1 MLEKSNKVEIHVN
14 GRVYGG
20 WKSARIEIG
29 MEQLARAFSLEVTD
43 KYPGNEEY
51 RRIVPGDAVQLF
63 IGDDLLCTGYVTATP
78 IKYDGHSVSVQ
89 VQGKSKTVDLV
100 DCCPVGVYGGS
111 GGGGEAKSTNKWEG
125 VVVGNGVRQKAKVIP
140 PATVKTMSWHGKKT
154 SEIMAALA
162 APYGIK
168 VYVTS
173 ELGDKVAN
181 HTVNPGE
188 KVKDSINRL
197 ITLDDLVVTDT
208 ETGDLQIVDVSAA
221 GECYDKLE
229 LGKNVL
235 SASASFDASS
245 LYSRYVVL
253 GQKSGVDTD
262 FGKGASE
269 SKGIVDSS
277 FFKRNRLLVLKEKG
291 QSTNVTS
298 GKRATIEKEYRESKY
313 KEITYTVQGWRQSN
327 VEIWSVNQKVAVDD
341 ILMDSD
347 EEFLIMKLVF
357 TLNSSGMQTGITLI
371 PPRGYTREGNH
382 DKTSSSS
389 TKKGNGEKNKW
400 SAIVK

>member
-1 MLEKSNKVEIHVN
+1 MKSNKVEIHVN

-111 GGGGEAKSTNKWEG
+111 GGGSGEAKSANKWEG
-125 VVVGNGVRQKAKVIP
+125 VVVGNGVKKQAKVIS

-154 SEIMAALA
+154 SEIMAALV

-253 GQKSGVDTD
+253 GQKSGVDAD

-269 SKGIVDSS
+269 SKGIVDSP

-291 QSTNVTS
+291 QSTKQTC
-298 GKRATIEKEYRESKY
+298 GQRATFERKYREAHFRSAIY
-313 KEITYTVQGWRQSN
+313 SLQGWRQADGS
-327 VEIWSVNQKVAVDD
+327 IWNINTVVQIIDPIIGDQTALVSK
-341 ILMDSD
+341 I
-347 EEFLIMKLVF
+347 VF
-357 TLNSSGMQTGITLI
+357 TLDSSGMKTELSVIQ
-371 PPRGYTREGNH
+371 PEGYKRDPFTPKQEAKILTN
-382 DKTSSSS
+382 KAES
-389 TKKGNGEKNKW
+389 NKW
-400 SAIVK
+400 KGVVK

>member
-1 MLEKSNKVEIHVN
+1 MPEKSNKVEIHVN

-63 IGDDLLCTGYVTATP
+63 IGDDLLCTGYVIATP
-78 IKYDGHSVSVQ
+78 IKYDGHSISVQ

-125 VVVGNGVRQKAKVIP
+125 VVVGNGVKKQAKVIP

-154 SEIMAALA
+154 SEIMVALA

-168 VYVTS
+168 IYVTS
-173 ELGDKVAN
+173 ELGDKVEN

-197 ITLDDLVVTDT
+197 ITLDNLVVTDT

-229 LGKNVL
+229 LGENVL
-235 SASASFDASS
+235 SASANFDASI

-262 FGKGASE
+262 FGLSSSE
-269 SKGIVDSS
+269 SKGIADSS
-277 FFKRNRLLVLKEKG
+277 FFTRNRLLVIKEKG
-291 QSTNVTS
+291 QSTKLTC
-298 GKRATIEKEYRESKY
+298 GQRANFEKEYREAQFNKMVY
-313 KEITYTVQGWRQSN
+313 KVQGWRQSN
-327 VEIWSVNQKVAVDD
+327 QELWGINR
-341 ILMDSD
+341 I
-347 EEFLIMKLVF
+347 VF
-357 TLNSSGMQTGITLI
+357 TNDSILF
-371 PPRGYTREGNH
+371 
-382 DKTSSSS
+382 SSSANLVTNIVFSLNQEGMLTELTTVPVSGYKRPGYKGTAS
-389 TKKGNGEKNKW
+389 TGASTDKEVNKW
-400 SAIVK
+400 KKVVK

>member
-1 MLEKSNKVEIHVN
+1 MPEKSNKVEIHVN

-20 WKSARIEIG
+20 WKSVRIEIG

-43 KYPGNEEY
+43 EYPGNEQY

-78 IKYDGHSVSVQ
+78 IKYDGRNVSVQ

-111 GGGGEAKSTNKWEG
+111 GGGSGEAKSANKWEG
-125 VVVGNGVRQKAKVIP
+125 VVVGNGVKKQAKVIS
-140 PATVKTMSWHGKKT
+140 PATVKTMSWHSKKT

-188 KVKDSINRL
+188 KVNDSINRL
-197 ITLDDLVVTDT
+197 ITLDNLVVTDT

-229 LGKNVL
+229 LGENVL
-235 SASASFDASS
+235 SASANFDASI

-262 FGKGASE
+262 FGLSSSE

-277 FFKRNRLLVLKEKG
+277 FFTRNRLLVIKEKG
-291 QSTNVTS
+291 QSTKLTC
-298 GKRATIEKEYRESKY
+298 GQRANFEKEYREAQFNKMVY
-313 KEITYTVQGWRQSN
+313 KVQGWRQSN
-327 VEIWSVNQKVAVDD
+327 QELWGINR
-341 ILMDSD
+341 I
-347 EEFLIMKLVF
+347 VF
-357 TLNSSGMQTGITLI
+357 TNDSILF
-371 PPRGYTREGNH
+371 
-382 DKTSSSS
+382 SSSANLVTNIVFSLNQEGMLTELTTVPVSGYKRPGYKETAS
-389 TKKGNGEKNKW
+389 TGASTDKEVNKW
-400 SAIVK
+400 KKVVK

>member
-1 MLEKSNKVEIHVN
+1 MPEKSNKVEIHVN

-51 RRIVPGDAVQLF
+51 RRIVPGDSVQLF

-78 IKYDGHSVSVQ
+78 IKYDGHNVSVQ

-111 GGGGEAKSTNKWEG
+111 SGGGEAKSANKWEG
-125 VVVGNGVRQKAKVIP
+125 VVVGNGVKKKAKVIS

-188 KVKDSINRL
+188 KVKDSIDRL

-235 SASASFDASS
+235 SASASFDASA

-291 QSTNVTS
+291 QSTKQTCGQRAS
-298 GKRATIEKEYRESKY
+298 FEKRYRQAQYQK
-313 KEITYTVQGWRQSN
+313 ITYKVQGWRQSN
-327 VEIWSVNQKVAVDD
+327 SDLWGVNQELKIEDK
-341 ILMDSD
+341 ILGVINTL
-347 EEFLIMKLVF
+347 LITNVIF
-357 TLNSSGMQTGITLI
+357 TLDSGGMMTELKLI
-371 PPRGYTREGNH
+371 PSDGYKREGTRNEA
-382 DKTSSSS
+382 KKETSQ
-389 TKKGNGEKNKW
+389 THTENKW
-400 SAIVK
+400 KGVVK

>member
-125 VVVGNGVRQKAKVIP
+125 VVVGNGVKKQAKVIP
-140 PATVKTMSWHGKKT
+140 PATVETMSWHGKKT

-208 ETGDLQIVDVSAA
+208 ETGDLQIVDVSSA

-235 SASASFDASS
+235 SASANFDASS

-269 SKGIVDSS
+269 SKGIVDSP

-291 QSTNVTS
+291 QSTKQTC
-298 GKRATIEKEYRESKY
+298 GQRATFERKYREAHFRSAIY
-313 KEITYTVQGWRQSN
+313 SLQGWRQADGS
-327 VEIWSVNQKVAVDD
+327 IWDINTDVQIIDPIIGNQTALVSKV
-341 ILMDSD
+341 
-347 EEFLIMKLVF
+347 VF
-357 TLNSSGMQTGITLI
+357 TLDSSGMKTELSVLKKE
-371 PPRGYTREGNH
+371 GYKREGVAEARKEGKPAA
-382 DKTSSSS
+382 DK
-389 TKKGNGEKNKW
+389 GGNKW
-400 SAIVK
+400 KGIVR